1 MISFAEE
8 NYLKAIFKI
17 TEKDRK
23 SAGTNAIA
31 AILNTSAASVTDM
44 LQRLA
49 EKELVSYEKYK
60 GVSLAPSGNKIA
72 TDLIRKHRLWEVFL
86 VDKLNFSWEQIHD
99 IAEQMEHIKSEA
111 LIDKL
116 DNYLGNPR
124 FDPHGDP
131 IPTKE
136 GKFMIRNQYSLDLL
150 HEGETG
156 VLVGVRHH
164 MTEFLNYLNE
174 LKIALGTELRVIKK
188 LEFDKSTRVRIN
200 NNEEVIFPKKIARDL
215 YVKKK

>member
-31 AILNTSAASVTDM
+31 QILHTSAASVTDM
-44 LQRLA
+44 IQRLS
-49 EKELVSYEKYK
+49 EKELVLYEKYK
-60 GVSLAPSGNKIA
+60 GASLSPTGNKIA

-86 VDKLNFSWEQIHD
+86 SDKLHFPWQKIHD
-99 IAEQMEHIKSEA
+99 IAEQMEHIKSDE

-136 GKFMIRNQYSLDLL
+136 GKFLIRNQYSLDLL
-150 HEGETG
+150 NEGETG

-164 MTEFLNYLNE
+164 LTEFLNYLNE
-174 LKIALGTELRVIKK
+174 LKIALGTELRVLKK

-200 NNEEVIFPKKIARDL
+200 NNEEVIFPKKISRDL
-215 YVKKK
+215 FVKKK

>member
-1 MISFAEE
+1 
-8 NYLKAIFKI
+8 
-17 TEKDRK
+17 
-23 SAGTNAIA
+23 
-31 AILNTSAASVTDM
+31 
-44 LQRLA
+44 
-49 EKELVSYEKYK
+49 
-60 GVSLAPSGNKIA
+60 
-72 TDLIRKHRLWEVFL
+72 
-86 VDKLNFSWEQIHD
+86 
-99 IAEQMEHIKSEA
+99 MEHIKSEA